1 MKIVSKYFD
10 ELNTRELYEI
20 LKARCDVF
28 VVEQNCAYPELDD
41 MDYESLHVYGE
52 VNGKLKAYLRAYIKE
67 DGVVRMGRVLTLER
81 GKGYGAE
88 ILKSG
93 IEEVKKHFS
102 AQKIY
107 IEAQSYATGFYE
119 REGFTIC
126 SEEFLEDG
134 IAHVQMELEL

>member
-41 MDYESLHVYGE
+41 MDYESLHIYGE

-67 DGVVRMGRVLTLER
+67 NGVVRMGRVLTLER
-81 GKGYGAE
+81 DKGYGAQ
-88 ILKSG
+88 ILRKG
-93 IEEVKKHFS
+93 IEEIKKHFS
-102 AQKIY
+102 PQKIY
-107 IEAQSYATGFYE
+107 IEAQSYAIGFYE
-119 REGFTIC
+119 REGFQVC
-126 SEEFLEDG
+126 SDEFFEDG
-134 IAHVQMELEL
+134 IAHVQMELKL

>member
-10 ELNTRELYEI
+10 ELNTRELYEV

-52 VNGKLKAYLRAYIKE
+52 ENGKLKAYLRAYIKE

-81 GKGYGAE
+81 GKGYGTQ
-88 ILKSG
+88 ILKKG
-93 IEEVKKHFS
+93 IEEIRAHFS
-102 AQKIY
+102 PQKIY
-107 IEAQSYATGFYE
+107 IEAQTYAIGFYE
-119 REGFTIC
+119 REGFIVC